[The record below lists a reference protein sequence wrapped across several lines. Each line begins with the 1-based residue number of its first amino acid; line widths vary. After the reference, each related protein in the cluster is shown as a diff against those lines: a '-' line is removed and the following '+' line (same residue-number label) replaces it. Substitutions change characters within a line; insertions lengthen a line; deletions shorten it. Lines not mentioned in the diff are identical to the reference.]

1 MFGYVTP
8 CKMEMKIKDYE
19 KFKAYYCGLCRSI
32 KSNFGNLPRVTL
44 NFDMTFLAILLD
56 SLSDSK
62 YNFIEFKCL
71 VHPLKKRLMINNNE
85 ALDYAAFCNITL
97 AYYKLM
103 DDAQDNKTIKSKV
116 SSMFLKNYLPKPNR
130 LANSNPLENNTAT
143 YNKLAYNEVMDYTK
157 DKIQL
162 LNTFEAHNKDMSID
176 EHLSIDELSDVFA
189 DLTGFIISFYYK
201 EAPFKEDLYWLG
213 YNLGKWI
220 YIIDAYDDL
229 EKDMKN
235 NEFNAI
241 NSLINNDK
249 LDFESFS
256 TLVKPRIDFLLS
268 TCAQQC
274 LKHLN
279 NLPLIKNEDI
289 LYNILELGLMEK
301 MDKVLNGKSD
311 VYNLKGVEYKNDKS
325 L

>member
-19 KFKAYYCGLCRSI
+19 KFKAYYCGLCNSI
-32 KSNFGNLPRVTL
+32 KNNFGNVPRLTL
-44 NFDMTFLAILLD
+44 NYDMTFLAVLLD
-56 SLSDSK
+56 SLSESK
-62 YNFIEFKCL
+62 CNFTEFNCL
-71 VHPLKKRLMINNNE
+71 IHPLKKRVMINNNM
-85 ALDYAAFCNITL
+85 ALDYAAFCNTTL

-103 DDAQDNKTIKSKV
+103 DDVQDNKTMKSKIF
-116 SSMFLKNYLPKPNR
+116 SIFLKNYLSK
-130 LANSNPLENNTAT
+130 AKVEYKDVMKYTEE
-143 YNKLAYNEVMDYTK
+143 KL
-157 DKIQL
+157 L
-162 LNTFEAHNKDMSID
+162 SLNTLEANYKDIGVD
-176 EHLSIDELSDVFA
+176 EQLSIDELSHVFA

-201 EAPFKEDLYWLG
+201 DASFKEDLYWLG

-229 EKDMKN
+229 EKDIKSDS
-235 NEFNAI
+235 FNAI
-241 NSLINNDK
+241 NSLFNTEK
-249 LDFESFS
+249 LDFKSFS
-256 TLVKPRIDFLLS
+256 TLIKPRIDFILA

-279 NLPLIKNEDI
+279 RLPIIKNEDI

-301 MDKVLNGKSD
+301 MDKVFNNGCNID
-311 VYNLKGVEYKNDKS
+311 YIKGVENKNEKS

>member
-32 KSNFGNLPRVTL
+32 KFNFGNLPRLTL

-56 SLSDSK
+56 SLSETN
-62 YNFIEFKCL
+62 YNFTQFKCL
-71 VHPLKKRLMINNNE
+71 MHPLKKRLMINNNE

-97 AYYKLM
+97 AYYKIM
-103 DDAQDNKTIKSKV
+103 DDVYDNKTIKSKL
-116 SSMFLKNYLPKPNR
+116 SSMFLKNYLPK
-130 LANSNPLENNTAT
+130 ANYSSNSHYIQNHTV
-143 YNKLAYNEVMDYTK
+143 AYNEVMEYTK
-157 DKIQL
+157 EKLVL
-162 LNTFEAHNKDMSID
+162 LNTLELSHKDMSID
-176 EHLSIDELSDVFA
+176 EQLSIDELSDVFA

-201 EAPFKEDLYWLG
+201 ESSFKEDLYWLG

-229 EKDMKN
+229 EKDMKSN
-235 NEFNAI
+235 SFNAI
-241 NSLINNDK
+241 NSLINIDK
-249 LDFESFS
+249 LGFKNFS
-256 TLVKPRIDFLLS
+256 VLVKPRIDFILS

-274 LKHLN
+274 LKFLK

-301 MDKVLNGKSD
+301 MDKVFNENLNID
-311 VYNLKGVEYKNDKS
+311 NLKEVD
-325 L
+325 

>member
-44 NFDMTFLAILLD
+44 NFDMTFLSILLD

-71 VHPLKKRLMINNNE
+71 VHPLKKRLMLDNSK
-85 ALDYAAFCNITL
+85 ALDYAAFCNVTL

-103 DDAQDNKTIKSKV
+103 DDAQDSQTIKSKV
-116 SSMFLKNYLPKPNR
+116 SSMILKNYLPKSKD
-130 LANSNPLENNTAT
+130 LSNSNPLDMNNIV
-143 YNKLAYNEVMDYTK
+143 YNEVMDYTK

-162 LNTFEAHNKDMSID
+162 LNTFEASHKDMSIDEQLSID

-229 EKDMKN
+229 ETDMKN

-241 NSLINNDK
+241 NSLINTDK
-249 LDFESFS
+249 LDFENFS
-256 TLVKPRIDFLLS
+256 ELVKPRIDFLLS

-274 LKHLN
+274 LKYLN

-301 MDKVLNGKSD
+301 MDKVLNGKIFQ
-311 VYNLKGVEYKNDKS
+311 
-325 L
+325 